1 MVQSSRKNRI
11 KKRARQNSLGS
22 TTPDA
27 KKPGALRV
35 DRRTFIKGTV
45 AAAALGVVAVGISP
59 EEISENP
66 AAAEQ
71 NAPAEILEPG
81 AKRLITLNVN
91 GQDYA
96 AEVEAR
102 DMLVN
107 VLRENL
113 GLVGTKRPCNRMEC
127 GGCTVIIDGKP
138 YYSCT
143 YLAIR
148 AAGKKILT
156 VEGRD
161 YDPVIKALQDA
172 WHESDASQCGYCQP
186 GQIMSAT
193 ALLKSNPNPT
203 VDEIKQAMS
212 GNLCRCGTYRNIIE
226 ATQLA
231 SKNLRGVS

>member
-1 MVQSSRKNRI
+1 MVPSARKNRI
-11 KKRARQNSLGS
+11 KKGVRQNSPGKTS
-22 TTPDA
+22 SDTD
-27 KKPGALRV
+27 KPGALRV

-45 AAAALGVVAVGISP
+45 AAAALGVVAVGINP
-59 EEISENP
+59 REASEGP
-66 AAAEQ
+66 AAIEQ
-71 NAPAEILEPG
+71 NTPAEVLEPG
-81 AKRLITLNVN
+81 AKQLITLNVN
-91 GQDYA
+91 GQNYV

-107 VLRENL
+107 ILRENF
-113 GLVGTKRPCNRMEC
+113 GLIGTKRPCNRMEC
-127 GGCTVIIDGKP
+127 GGCTVVIEGKP

-231 SKNLRGVS
+231 SKNLRGVA